1 MRALAVPVK
10 SLGHGKS
17 RLSPLLTPLERA
29 ALTLAMFE
37 DVLDATHLL
46 DGWETWV
53 VSPDEQVL
61 EIAMARRAHAISE
74 ERPSL
79 GAAIQQVEDEA
90 TARAAEAL
98 AILPADVPL
107 LSHAALVAGLHT
119 LGPVVLAPSSD
130 ERGTNLLL
138 RRPPGAIPSR
148 FGHDSFRRHL
158 EEAAE
163 RELPTAV
170 VDREELAFD
179 LDEPGDILTV
189 LRARRPG
196 RTLEVCREMDLA
208 DRLGPGSDG
217 GDVDQ
222 GTIKDFDETA
232 RTGTLLTDDGTEIA
246 IDGTSLEGSGI
257 LTLRIGQR
265 VKFETE
271 EQGGGGVARSLRLV
285 TFD

>member
-29 ALTLAMFE
+29 ALSLAMFE
-37 DVLDATHLL
+37 DVLDATTAIE
-46 DGWETWV
+46 GWETWV

-61 EIAMARRAHAISE
+61 EIAMGHRAHAIVE
-74 ERPSL
+74 DRPSL

-98 AILPADVPL
+98 AILPADTPL
-107 LSHAALVAGLHT
+107 VTHAALVAALHT
-119 LGPVVLAPSSD
+119 LGSVVLSPSRD

-158 EEAAE
+158 EAAVE
-163 RELPTAV
+163 RDLPIAV

-179 LDEPGDILTV
+179 LDDPGDILTV
-189 LRARRPG
+189 MRARRPG

-208 DRLGPGSDG
+208 DRLG
-217 GDVDQ
+217 
-222 GTIKDFDETA
+222 A
-232 RTGTLLTDDGTEIA
+232 RI
-246 IDGTSLEGSGI
+246 
-257 LTLRIGQR
+257 
-265 VKFETE
+265 
-271 EQGGGGVARSLRLV
+271 
-285 TFD
+285 

>member
-1 MRALAVPVK
+1 VRALAVPVK

-37 DVLDATHLL
+37 DVLDATYAL

-53 VSPDEQVL
+53 VSRDEQVL

-98 AILPADVPL
+98 AILPADLPL
-107 LSHAALVAGLHT
+107 LSQAALVAGLHT

-208 DRLGPGSDG
+208 DRLG
-217 GDVDQ
+217 
-222 GTIKDFDETA
+222 A
-232 RTGTLLTDDGTEIA
+232 RI
-246 IDGTSLEGSGI
+246 
-257 LTLRIGQR
+257 
-265 VKFETE
+265 
-271 EQGGGGVARSLRLV
+271 
-285 TFD
+285 